1 MKQQQLQF
9 LKFFKENKNL
19 QKFFI
24 NMKEI
29 NTKFVFFVYL
39 IIIIICMASLP
50 KKISLNKSEFIA
62 EFMQKIFFFQIN
74 KKI

>member
-1 MKQQQLQF
+1 
-9 LKFFKENKNL
+9 
-19 QKFFI
+19 
-24 NMKEI
+24 MKEI